1 MVGKS
6 FDSYEEVKAF
16 LCECDG
22 KAPSDWAAPDEH
34 QTSAWCAVDLSLL
47 DAFGHAFKQPV
58 FDGSSKADISGL
70 RYSAVISSDTGMKLL
85 KNVLKILLF
94 GMDRVKLK
102 VDGKADGDMYPIKI
116 LRGIPGRNMDIRVDA
131 NMAWTR
137 EQAVARMGEFAK
149 YGVRFFEQPV
159 STENVDDLSYLEKE
173 TGLSVMADE
182 SMGDRESLQR
192 LIDHNACRAVNIR
205 ISKCGGLMSSLA
217 RCTEAKDA
225 GMVLQVGCQVGESSL
240 LSSAQLALISQVP
253 GITFL
258 EGCFG
263 LLLLKQDPVY
273 PLLQFGFGGR
283 PPQRP
288 AGPGLGVRVD
298 EAALK
303 LRAKHT
309 VLIQ

>member
-1 MVGKS
+1 MARITSFHLYSVDLPFRRPFKHAAYERYASDSIFLKCVTDAGHAGFGESLPREYVTGESRDSAYEMLRDRILPPMVGKS

-70 RYSAVISSDTGMKLL
+70 RYSAVISSDRGMKLL

-159 STENVDDLSYLEKE
+159 SN
-173 TGLSVMADE
+173 
-182 SMGDRESLQR
+182 
-192 LIDHNACRAVNIR
+192 
-205 ISKCGGLMSSLA
+205 
-217 RCTEAKDA
+217 EA
-225 GMVLQVGCQVGESSL
+225 
-240 LSSAQLALISQVP
+240 
-253 GITFL
+253 
-258 EGCFG
+258 
-263 LLLLKQDPVY
+263 
-273 PLLQFGFGGR
+273 
-283 PPQRP
+283 
-288 AGPGLGVRVD
+288 
-298 EAALK
+298 
-303 LRAKHT
+303 
-309 VLIQ
+309 